1 MHTVPYC
8 VTKQHQARVAHIFI
22 LQTSPTSV
30 NLINHPQLSSI
41 HSLIHP
47 LSLLK
52 QNITYLLSVDERA
65 SVHGIDAWNH
75 FNQYLRVCVKN
86 SRQISSQITGQLKF

>member
-8 VTKQHQARVAHIFI
+8 VTKQHQAKVAHIFI
-22 LQTSPTSV
+22 LKTSPTSV

-41 HSLIHP
+41 HSLIHS

-52 QNITYLLSVDERA
+52 QNITYLFSVDERA
-65 SVHGIDAWNH
+65 FVHAVDAWNH
-75 FNQYLRVCVKN
+75 FNQYLRVCVKD
-86 SRQISSQITGQLKF
+86 SRQITGQLKF

>member
-8 VTKQHQARVAHIFI
+8 VTKQHQAKAAHIFI
-22 LQTSPTSV
+22 LKTSPTSV

-52 QNITYLLSVDERA
+52 QNIKYLLSVDERA
-65 SVHGIDAWNH
+65 SV
-75 FNQYLRVCVKN
+75 
-86 SRQISSQITGQLKF
+86 QL